1 MGSISQ
7 FLEGALL
14 NHIFNGAGVIYT
26 PTDPNYLGLS
36 DADPVNDA
44 SGISEPSGGSYARIP
59 ITFSAASA
67 RSLIN
72 IIANFPEATGAWG
85 TMSDW
90 FICNHATNATF
101 GTNVEMLAFGGLNA
115 SKQIVSGNAPII
127 PAGDISISLK
137 TLGVKGTGENVSDYL
152 ANKLLDFVFRD
163 QAFAQPEI
171 YMGYATTILADN
183 TTGSTVVEPSGSG
196 YGRKLVNENGGSS
209 PTWNLQSSQVVDNL
223 HDIDL
228 AIATGSWGTIV
239 SQFIND
245 ALTVGN
251 MLFYDND
258 GVVDQL
264 VGVDDI
270 VRAAAGECDI
280 AIT

>member
-1 MGSISQ
+1 MGSISK

-14 NHIFNGAGVIYT
+14 NHIFNGVGVIYT

-59 ITFSAASA
+59 ITFGAASA

-72 IIANFPEATGAWG
+72 IIANFPQATGAWG
-85 TMSDW
+85 DMSDW

-101 GTNVEMLAFGGLNA
+101 GTNVEMLAFGGL
-115 SKQIVSGNAPII
+115 SDPKTIVSGNAPII
-127 PAGDISISLK
+127 PAGDIAISLK
-137 TLGVKGTGENVSDYL
+137 TLGIKGTGENVSDYL
-152 ANKLLDFVFRD
+152 ANKLLDFVFRN
-163 QAFAQPEI
+163 QTFAQPEI

-183 TTGSTVVEPSGSG
+183 TTGSTVVEPASGA
-196 YGRKLVNENGGSS
+196 YGRKLVSENGGSS
-209 PTWNLQSSQVVDNL
+209 PTWDLQVNEVIDNT

-228 AIATGSWGTIV
+228 AIATGSWGIIV
-239 SQFIND
+239 SQFLVD
-245 ALTVGN
+245 HVGTGN
-251 MLFYDND
+251 ILFYDND

-264 VGVDDI
+264 VGANDI
-270 VRAAAGECDI
+270 VRAAAGACDI
-280 AIT
+280 SLT